1 MIPWTLL
8 VVFSSILR
16 LQRGQVS
23 SAVCIRR
30 FVKDRGTRILNV
42 SFLLFNLKCVYYG
55 FTFNERWF

>member
-30 FVKDRGTRILNV
+30 FVKGRGIRILNV

-55 FTFNERWF
+55 LT